1 MKEIGLLSVDQRQ
14 IYANKIL
21 NQKGY
26 SSKIISNMDFNHLDI
41 VVCGIPIIK
50 MSEYLNCDFHS
61 AFPIDTFLDLLKPGQ
76 LLFGG
81 GITPA
86 IRSKLHKKNI
96 SFTDFLEDPYF
107 VWKNAYLTAEGLI
120 GKIINDTDF
129 SLRNKNVLLIGFGK
143 CGMNI
148 AKLLE
153 VFHCDLFIYD
163 HTLGNTARASSFG
176 YQIIL
181 PPNFNDFLKHCDLI
195 INTVPKKVL
204 SDFHYEIIKKNCFLY
219 EIASYPY
226 GLDQGLATEHDLSFY
241 TCPGIPGK
249 YASKSAGE
257 IIAKTIISNLERN
270 Q

>member
-14 IYANKIL
+14 SYANKIL
-21 NQKGY
+21 NQHGY
-26 SSKIISNMDFNHLDI
+26 SSKLISNLDLNHLNV
-41 VVCGIPIIK
+41 VVCGIPMIK

-76 LLFGG
+76 ILFGG

-86 IRSKLHKKNI
+86 IRTKLNQRNI
-96 SFTDFLEDPYF
+96 SFTDYLEDPLF
-107 VWKNAYLTAEGLI
+107 VWNNAYLTAEGLI
-120 GKIINDTDF
+120 GKIIIDTDF
-129 SLRNKNVLLIGFGK
+129 SLRNKKILLIGFGR

-153 VFHCDLFIYD
+153 AFHCELIIYD
-163 HTLGNTARASSFG
+163 HTPGNSARASSFS
-176 YQIIL
+176 YKTIL
-181 PPNFNDFLKHCDLI
+181 SSDFNDFLPDCDLI
-195 INTVPKKVL
+195 INTVPTKVL
-204 SDFHYEIIKKNCFLY
+204 SDFHYEMIKKGCFLY
-219 EIASYPY
+219 EIASFPY
-226 GLDQGLATEHDLSFY
+226 GLDQGLAAENDLSFY

-257 IIAKTIISNLERN
+257 IIAKTIISNLERI